1 MKKYLIPI
9 LAMPILLVG
18 CATPRVEVVDS
29 KYPANLL
36 VPCQELQ
43 ELRGNTL
50 GDLYKYTTNLITL
63 YNECAIRHDSL
74 VQAVEK

>member
-1 MKKYLIPI
+1 MKNYLVIFTVSF
-9 LAMPILLVG
+9 LLIG
-18 CATPRVEVVDS
+18 CTTPRVEVVDS

-36 VPCQELQ
+36 VPCEELQ
-43 ELRGNTL
+43 ELKGNTL

>member
-1 MKKYLIPI
+1 MIFTIP
-9 LAMPILLVG
+9 LFLLG
-18 CATPRVEVVDS
+18 CATPNVEVVDS

-36 VPCQELQ
+36 VSCQELPQ
-43 ELRGNTL
+43 LKGNSL

-74 VQAVEK
+74 VKAVEK

>member
-1 MKKYLIPI
+1 MKTLSLII
-9 LAMPILLVG
+9 LSTVLVG
-18 CATPRVEVVDS
+18 CTTPQIEVVDS

-43 ELRGNTL
+43 ELKGDTL
-50 GDLYKYTTNLITL
+50 GDLYKYTTNLISL

-74 VQAVEK
+74 VKAVEK